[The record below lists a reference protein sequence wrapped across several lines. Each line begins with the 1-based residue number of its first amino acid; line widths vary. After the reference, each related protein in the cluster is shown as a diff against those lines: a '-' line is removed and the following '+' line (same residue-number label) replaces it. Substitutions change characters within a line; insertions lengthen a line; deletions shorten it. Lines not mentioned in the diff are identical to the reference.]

1 MGGAASDDTFEVGT
15 DACVLPLPCL
25 SFMAFEIAAD
35 PVMLFRGAREA
46 EFPACGVA
54 CKEGVVVELGIV
66 FCLFVRTLRW
76 G

>member
-1 MGGAASDDTFEVGT
+1 MDP
-15 DACVLPLPCL
+15 CVLPLPCL
-25 SFMAFEIAAD
+25 SLMALEIAAD
-35 PVMLFRGAREA
+35 PVMLLRGARAA

-66 FCLFVRTLRW
+66 FCLFVLTLRL